1 MTSIEWTELDDEA
14 VKVAKAL
21 AADAV
26 EKVGNGHP
34 GTAISLAPVAYLLY
48 QKHLRHNPKDTLWP
62 GRDRFILSIGH
73 SSLTQ
78 YIQLFLSGTGLEL
91 DDLKNF
97 RTCGSLT
104 PGHPEYKHTK
114 GVEITTGPLGH
125 GIASAV
131 GFAYSQRYERGL
143 FDPDAAPGTSPF
155 DHNIFVIA
163 GDGDLQEGVSAE
175 AASLAGLQ
183 KLGNIIVIWD
193 DNHISIEGDTNIA
206 FTEDV
211 LKRYEAYDWHTQ
223 RVDWT
228 NGDTKYKEDVH
239 ALSDAID
246 RAKTETGKPSII
258 SLRTLIAWPTPNK
271 TNDASSHGS
280 ALGAANVA
288 ELKKVLGFNP
298 DESFIVP
305 AEVLEHTR
313 KVQQKG
319 AKLQDEWNVKFAKF
333 RKENPEGAALF
344 DRLYAD
350 KLPENW
356 ESAIPEFAAGE
367 SIATRSS
374 SGKVINTLAG
384 VLPELWGGS
393 ADLGDSNNTTISGAK
408 SFAPEENTTDSWKTS
423 PYGRVLHFGIRE
435 HAMGQIING
444 IVLSGKTRAFGG
456 TFFQFADYMRDSARI
471 AALQGI
477 PSIFVWS
484 HDSIAVGE
492 DGPTHQPIEHL
503 AAMRAIPGLD
513 IVRPADANEVAVA
526 WREII
531 KIKDHPVGLILSRQN
546 VPTFPRDGKYASAKG
561 VAKGGYVLLDAPAGK
576 PDVILIAT
584 GSEVQI
590 AVEARELLRS
600 SQINARVVSMPSIEW
615 FERQSAEYKES
626 VLPKSVKARVSIEA
640 GIALSWHKYLTD
652 AGQAVSIEH
661 FGASGAPAILY
672 KEFSITAQ
680 SAVEA
685 AKRSVVAAKS

>member
-1 MTSIEWTELDDEA
+1 MASIEWTKLDDDA

-48 QKHLRHNPKDTLWP
+48 QKHLRHNPKDTFWP

-78 YIQLFLSGTGLEL
+78 YIQLFLSGAGVEL
-91 DDLKNF
+91 DDLKSF
-97 RTCGSLT
+97 RTYGSLT

-125 GIASAV
+125 GLASAV

-163 GDGDLQEGVSAE
+163 GDGDLQEGVTSE

-211 LKRYEAYDWHTQ
+211 LKRYEAYGWHTQ

-228 NGDTKYKEDVH
+228 NGGTEYKEDVTT
-239 ALSDAID
+239 LNDAID
-246 RAKTETGKPSII
+246 LAKAETGKPSII

-280 ALGAANVA
+280 ALGTANVA
-288 ELKKVLGFNP
+288 GLKEVLGFNP
-298 DESFIVP
+298 NDSFIVP
-305 AEVLEHTR
+305 DEVLEHTR
-313 KVQQKG
+313 KVAQKG
-319 AKLQDEWNVKFAKF
+319 AKLQDEWNQKFAKF
-333 RKENPEGAALF
+333 RAENPGNARLF

-350 KLPENW
+350 ELPNGW
-356 ESAIPEFAAGE
+356 EKAIPSFPAGE

-374 SGKVINTLAG
+374 SGKVINALAE
-384 VLPELWGGS
+384 VLPEFWGGS
-393 ADLGDSNNTTISGAK
+393 ADLGGSNNTTISGAK
-408 SFAPEENTTDSWKTS
+408 SFAPEENSTGSWQTS

-456 TFFQFADYMRDSARI
+456 TFFQFADFMRDSARI

-503 AAMRAIPGLD
+503 TAMRAIPGLD

-531 KIKDHPVGLILSRQN
+531 KIKDRPVGLILSRQN
-546 VPTFPRDGKYASAKG
+546 LPTFPRDGEYTSAEG
-561 VAKGGYVLLDAPAGK
+561 VAKGGYILLDAPSGK
-576 PDVILIAT
+576 SDVILIAT

-590 AVEARELLRS
+590 AVEAREMLAS
-600 SQINARVVSMPSIEW
+600 SGINARVVSMPSIEW
-615 FERQSAEYKES
+615 FEQQSDEYKES
-626 VLPKSVKARVSIEA
+626 VLPKSVKARVTIEA
-640 GIALSWHKYLTD
+640 GIALSWYKYLGD
-652 AGQAVSIEH
+652 AGVPVSIEH

-672 KEFSITAQ
+672 KEFGISVDAT
-680 SAVEA
+680 VEA
-685 AKRSVVAAKS
+685 AKKSIAIAK